1 MARSVSVPFN
11 AQRVLYI
18 NLYDFENYFDQEYAL
33 DDFIQAICKRY
44 PSLSPSRKWV
54 GREDLGLAENAHA
67 VVGVSTFCGLGAV
80 WVTPKA
86 GESHLLHLGRQHEA
100 RIHPGRCPRTP
111 RAAIAEDRNSEQ
123 W

>member
-67 VVGVSTFCGLGAV
+67 VVGVPPSAAWALSGSPQSRRIAPAAPGSTA
-80 WVTPKA
+80 
-86 GESHLLHLGRQHEA
+86 
-100 RIHPGRCPRTP
+100 
-111 RAAIAEDRNSEQ
+111 
-123 W
+123 